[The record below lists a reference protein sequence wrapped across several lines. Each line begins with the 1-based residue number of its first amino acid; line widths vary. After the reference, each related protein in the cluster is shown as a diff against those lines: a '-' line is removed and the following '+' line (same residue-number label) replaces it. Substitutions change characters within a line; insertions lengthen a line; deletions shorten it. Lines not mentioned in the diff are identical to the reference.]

1 MTCNPRVSVV
11 IIFLNEEK
19 FLRQAAEDRT
29 GADPPVCR
37 PFEHALGAVCGL
49 GRGWLIPLLGV
60 LAAYSC
66 PRAWSATLL
75 AKLGVS
81 SFMYDISEQRPGS
94 LALRGRAA
102 G

>member
-60 LAAYSC
+60 LAAIAVREHGRQLYWRNSECHRSC
-66 PRAWSATLL
+66 T
-75 AKLGVS
+75 
-81 SFMYDISEQRPGS
+81 I
-94 LALRGRAA
+94 
-102 G
+102 